1 MLYVDDVVVWC
12 CFLYGEFAVHL
23 CGSVFLVRFWFC
35 YCSSDY
41 FRGLSLVLF
50 QSSHCC
56 AYCCD
61 CSSCCCRLFDLAL
74 ALCFLAMFLDLF
86 LCFPLYSRLCSCC
99 PAWETQYSKQQ
110 AEEKTILYWRNKQ
123 IIHHKN
129 IKPKQARRRRKRKKA
144 IFHTNFFRVFGFSS
158 SMPGYLLCFL
168 TTYETLRKPFYVL
181 VCWLMCY
188 SYCCWLNVIVCLC
201 LFLLLVVMLKVMV
214 CCSVEFLVFCWHCRT
229 FFQIFFQFR
238 DVLSQTLDTVIPEA
252 FLNLSSQP
260 LPSKEAPC
268 PKYLGSPIAPRPMP

>member
-1 MLYVDDVVVWC
+1 MLYADDVVVWC
-12 CFLYGEFAVHL
+12 CFLYGEFAVHF

-41 FRGLSLVLF
+41 FRSLSFVLF

-74 ALCFLAMFLDLF
+74 ALCF
-86 LCFPLYSRLCSCC
+86 
-99 PAWETQYSKQQ
+99 W
-110 AEEKTILYWRNKQ
+110 
-123 IIHHKN
+123 
-129 IKPKQARRRRKRKKA
+129 
-144 IFHTNFFRVFGFSS
+144 
-158 SMPGYLLCFL
+158 LCFL
-168 TTYETLRKPFYVL
+168 ICFSVFPCIHGCVVVALPEKHNIANNKPRKKRFCIEETSRSYTTRTSNQNKQEEEEGKKNNISYQFLPCVRFLKFHARLSSLFFDNMWNFEKAILCL

-188 SYCCWLNVIVCLC
+188 SYCCWLNVTVCLC
-201 LFLLLVVMLKVMV
+201 LFLLIVVMLKVMV

-229 FFQIFFQFR
+229 VFQIFFQFC

>member
-1 MLYVDDVVVWC
+1 MLLFDV
-12 CFLYGEFAVHL
+12 FLYGEFAVHF

-41 FRGLSLVLF
+41 FRSLSFVLF

-56 AYCCD
+56 ASCCV

-129 IKPKQARRRRKRKKA
+129 IKPKQARRRRKRKNNISYQFLPCVRFLK
-144 IFHTNFFRVFGFSS
+144 FHAR
-158 SMPGYLLCFL
+158 
-168 TTYETLRKPFYVL
+168 
-181 VCWLMCY
+181 
-188 SYCCWLNVIVCLC
+188 
-201 LFLLLVVMLKVMV
+201 
-214 CCSVEFLVFCWHCRT
+214 
-229 FFQIFFQFR
+229 
-238 DVLSQTLDTVIPEA
+238 
-252 FLNLSSQP
+252 LSSLFFWQHVK
-260 LPSKEAPC
+260 LWESHF
-268 PKYLGSPIAPRPMP
+268 MFWFVD